1 MASNKLLRSNLT
13 VQGGTTSARSS
24 PGPFDRCV
32 RPRCQAANE
41 VFPNVRR
48 RLMKKIGKGP
58 NDFSTANR
66 ARDRGGARAKVIFQ
80 SPPLRCGFCRRVGEG
95 PILQPRRAT
104 IASIAP
110 APHPPDR
117 RRHHGEGQAAISH
130 AAYQAGVGHV
140 AGSSSQATD
149 IASFAYS
156 CFRRE
161 PATSTKITVSEREA
175 DATGLS
181 IGGFSP
187 IGDEQGAARSF
198 AGIMAKAPARAW

>member
-80 SPPLRCGFCRRVGEG
+80 PRHVLAAEIERWGRSRSPATGARR
-95 PILQPRRAT
+95 
-104 IASIAP
+104 SP
-110 APHPPDR
+110 ADGGDPNA
-117 RRHHGEGQAAISH
+117 AAIERMVSRQVRCRSAILIYGEKPSNISDDDLITAQD
-130 AAYQAGVGHV
+130 AASDSAVMTERGGRSAGVTPV
-140 AGSSSQATD
+140 
-149 IASFAYS
+149 
-156 CFRRE
+156 
-161 PATSTKITVSEREA
+161 
-175 DATGLS
+175 TG
-181 IGGFSP
+181 
-187 IGDEQGAARSF
+187 GDEQGAARSLVY
-198 AGIMAKAPARAW
+198 K